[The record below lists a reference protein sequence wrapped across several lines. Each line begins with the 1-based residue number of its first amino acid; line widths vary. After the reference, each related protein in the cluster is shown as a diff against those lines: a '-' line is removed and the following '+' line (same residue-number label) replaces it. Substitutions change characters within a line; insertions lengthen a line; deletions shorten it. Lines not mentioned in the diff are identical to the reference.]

1 MHCHALV
8 CHLLLC
14 RLALT
19 FGWTSLGGGSRR
31 CETRLNSSSGCWHEA
46 HDDAGP
52 HLALI
57 TEPDAC
63 DSQERMENTVKAV
76 EAAIS
81 TQKVTLVSVRV
92 AKEPNLASRVKELTE
107 RIVDLAENNC
117 RVVVSS
123 DWIETVS
130 ESSNN
135 VGVHVKESHREQIP
149 AIRQRLGSNVLI
161 GTSAHS
167 VESAMDAVTAY
178 QPDYLFV
185 GTCYLTA
192 SHPEKSDVS
201 ELEGP
206 KLPGQVKR
214 AILLEATT
222 GTRAPTIFAIG
233 GIDETNCREPVVG
246 YGADGVAV
254 IRAVLQ
260 AVDPT
265 SAVLNMVER
274 MQ

>member
-1 MHCHALV
+1 MQCHVLV
-8 CHLLLC
+8 NYLLLC

-19 FGWTSLGGGSRR
+19 FGWMSLGGGSRRR
-31 CETRLNSSSGCWHEA
+31 CETRLNSSGCWLVEA
-46 HDDAGP
+46 HGP

-63 DSQERMENTVKAV
+63 ASQERMENTVNAV

-81 TQKVTLVSVRV
+81 TQKVTLVSVRI
-92 AKEPNLASRVKELTE
+92 AKEPSNNLASRVKELTE
-107 RIVDLAENNC
+107 RIVALAESNNC

-123 DWIETVS
+123 DWVETVS
-130 ESSNN
+130 ESSN

-149 AIRQRLGSNVLI
+149 EIRQRLGSNVLI

-192 SHPEKSDVS
+192 SHPEKTNVS

-206 KLPGQVKR
+206 QLPGQVKR
-214 AILLEATT
+214 AILEAT

-233 GIDETNCREPVVG
+233 GIDETNCREPVVQ

-265 SAVLNMVER
+265 STVFNMVER
-274 MQ
+274 MR